1 METGLSIYGNKFLYN
16 SETVDDTPVKEAK
29 LIGVYFSAHWC
40 PPCRN
45 FTPKLVEFYNKAN
58 EKEKVFEVIFVTSDR
73 DETSFKE
80 YFAEMPWLAL
90 DFNDPRR
97 AEIKKLHNVS
107 GIPTLVILKPNGSV
121 LNVNARNDVA
131 AQSSFANWLS
141 KANE

>member
-80 YFAEMPWLAL
+80 YFEKMPWLAL

-107 GIPTLVILKPNGSV
+107 
-121 LNVNARNDVA
+121 
-131 AQSSFANWLS
+131 
-141 KANE
+141 